1 MARVKYRDWAPTTDA
16 QERVLLI
23 NRILTEYPGMRVT
36 VRQIYYRL
44 VAQRHIAN
52 NPREYD
58 RVQDLLTKAR
68 YAGLIDWTA
77 IEDRVREPTRMADWP
92 SLKAR
97 LDEAT
102 NFRLDRWRS
111 QRHYVE
117 LWVEK
122 DALASVLEPVAS
134 DFHVTLMVNRGY
146 SSASAMRDA
155 ALRLTRACQPT
166 PHAPHGRRAI
176 VLYIGDHDPSGLDM
190 VRDVRERLFEFG
202 VPPATDVRPIALT
215 RAQIEEYEAPPNPTK
230 VTDSRAAEYIAEFGH
245 ESWEVDALP
254 PTALDLVARQHIK
267 AYIDRDAMTAVITE
281 EKQLLAKLQK
291 FIKTFTE

>member
-1 MARVKYRDWAPTTDA
+1 MARVKYRDWAPTTGA
-16 QERVLLI
+16 QECVLLV
-23 NRILTEYPGMRVT
+23 NRILTEYAGMRVT
-36 VRQIYYRL
+36 VRQVYYRL
-44 VAQRHIAN
+44 VAGGHIPN
-52 NPREYD
+52 QPREYD
-58 RVQDLLTKAR
+58 RIQDLLTKAR
-68 YAGLIDWTA
+68 YAGLVDWNA
-77 IEDRVREPTRMADWP
+77 IEDRVREPARMADWP

-97 LDEAT
+97 LDEVA

-111 QRHYVE
+111 QKHYVE

-122 DALASVLEPVAS
+122 DALASVLEPVAA

-155 ALRLTRACQPT
+155 AGRLHRACQPT
-166 PHAPHGRRAI
+166 AYASKGRQAI
-176 VLYIGDHDPSGLDM
+176 ILYVGDHDPSGLDM
-190 VRDVRERLFEFG
+190 IRDVRERLFEFG
-202 VPPATDVRPIALT
+202 VPASTIVRPIALT
-215 RAQIEEYEAPPNPTK
+215 RAQIEQHQAPPNPTK

-254 PTALDLVARQHIK
+254 PPVLDLVARQHIK

>member
-44 VAQRHIAN
+44 VARRHIEN

-111 QRHYVE
+111 QHHYVE

-215 RAQIEEYEAPPNPTK
+215 RAQIEEHEAPPNPTK